1 MTEYCWKVGK
11 AEKDRK
17 GVEQLQ
23 KGRRAEK
30 QEEEKNDLGVKLV
43 FGVQIITILAKAIIY
58 QTLTSVP
65 GKQPFIPQSLY
76 LGGRGSLYFYS
87 YFLFSSPFLLFLFIS
102 LKI

>member
-1 MTEYCWKVGK
+1 MTEKVGK

-17 GVEQLQ
+17 GVEQLE
-23 KGRRAEK
+23 KAEK
-30 QEEEKNDLGVKLV
+30 REEEKNDLGVRLV

-65 GKQPFIPQSLY
+65 SKQPFIPQSLY